1 MAKRFRNKTFV
12 VSFVLVIVSFIYKIA
27 NLLGYNLAIEEDMT
41 IQLINIVATML
52 VGLGVFIDPTTDGIT
67 DGGECDD

>member
-1 MAKRFRNKTFV
+1 MEKRFRNKTFV

-67 DGGECDD
+67 DGGEYDD

>member
-52 VGLGVFIDPTTDGIT
+52 VGLGVFIDPTTEGIT
-67 DGGECDD
+67 DVGVYDD